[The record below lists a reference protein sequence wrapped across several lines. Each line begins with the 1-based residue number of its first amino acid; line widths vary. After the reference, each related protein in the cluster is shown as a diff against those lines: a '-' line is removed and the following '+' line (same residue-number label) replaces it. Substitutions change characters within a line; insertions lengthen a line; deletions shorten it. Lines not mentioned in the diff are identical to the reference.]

1 MKRVS
6 LFAAMSLLLGA
17 LIALPAG
24 AAQSAKQ
31 AEAPSGSLPLQAG
44 KWKGD
49 LDGMVKRRTI
59 RALVINSKTFYF
71 LDKGRQYGASY
82 EGLKAFEKEL
92 NKKLKTKNRKIQVYF
107 IPVSRDQII
116 PALLDGRGDIAAANL
131 TITPERQR
139 QADFST
145 PIYGDASEIV
155 VTGPS
160 SPKIAGVEDLSGK
173 EVFVRKSS
181 SYHEHLERLNKRFR
195 KEGKPPVTLRPAPE
209 NLEDEDLLEM
219 LSAGLVELL
228 VVDNHK
234 AQFWKQIFKNLTL
247 HPEAAVH
254 TGGEI
259 AWMFRKNSPGL
270 KKAVDAFVKT
280 HGKGTSFGNQVI
292 QRYLKNTRFVKN
304 STSEAE
310 LRKFRQMVALFR
322 KYGDK
327 YDIDYLLV
335 MAQAYQESRLD
346 HSVKSKAGAIG
357 VMQVMPA
364 TGKELDVGDIRKL
377 EPNIHAGV
385 KYIRFMIDRYYA
397 KEPMDPLD
405 KGLFAFASYNAG
417 PSRVQGLRKEAARRG
432 LDPNVWF
439 NNVEVVAADKI
450 GSETVTYVSNI
461 YKYYIAYT
469 LVTENEAKRLRAR
482 DELKKKSR

>member
-1 MKRVS
+1 VKRK
-6 LFAAMSLLLGA
+6 SLLAATSLIVSA

-24 AAQSAKQ
+24 AAQPAKQ
-31 AEAPSGSLPLQAG
+31 AETPSGSLPLEAKQ
-44 KWKGD
+44 WKGD
-49 LDGMVKRRTI
+49 LDGMIKRRFI
-59 RALVINSKTFYF
+59 RALVVNSKTFYF

-82 EGLKAFEKEL
+82 EALKAFEKEL
-92 NKKLKTKNRKIQVYF
+92 NRTIKAKSRKLHVVF
-107 IPVSRDQII
+107 IPVSRDKII
-116 PALLDGRGDIAAANL
+116 PALLDGHGDIAAANL
-131 TITPERQR
+131 TITPERR
-139 QADFST
+139 KKVDFSA
-145 PIYGDASEIV
+145 PIYSKGSEIV

-160 SPKIAGVEDLSGK
+160 SPKIGSVEDLSGQ

-181 SYHEHLERLNKRFR
+181 SYYEHLEQLNARFR
-195 KEGKPPVTLRPAPE
+195 KEGKPPVKLRPAPE

-219 LSAGLVELL
+219 LSAGLVKLL
-228 VVDNHK
+228 VVDSHK
-234 AQFWKQIFKNLTL
+234 AQFWKQIFRDITL

-280 HGKGTSFGNQVI
+280 HGQGTSFGNQVI
-292 QRYLKNTRFVKN
+292 RRYLKSTRFVKN
-304 STSEAE
+304 ATSEAE

-322 KYGDK
+322 KYGDE
-327 YDIDYLLV
+327 YDIDHLLV
-335 MAQAYQESRLD
+335 MAQGYQESRLD
-346 HSVKSKAGAIG
+346 HSVKSKAGAVG

-385 KYIRFMIDRYYA
+385 KYIRFMIDQYYA
-397 KEPMDPLD
+397 KEPMDPLN

-417 PSRVQGLRKEAARRG
+417 PSRVQGLRKEAALRG
-432 LDPNVWF
+432 LNPNVWF

-469 LVTENEAKRLRAR
+469 LVAENEAERQRAL
-482 DELKKKSR
+482 EEFKK

>member
-1 MKRVS
+1 MKRT
-6 LFAAMSLLLGA
+6 SLLAAVTLLLVA
-17 LIALPAG
+17 FVAPSPG
-24 AAQSAKQ
+24 AAQPAKQ
-31 AEAPSGSLPLQAG
+31 AESPSGSLPLQARR
-44 KWKGD
+44 WKGD
-49 LDGMVKRRTI
+49 LDGMVKRRVI
-59 RALVINSKTFYF
+59 RALVVNSKTFYF

-92 NKKLKTKNRKIQVYF
+92 NKKIKAKDRKIHVIF
-107 IPVSRDQII
+107 IPVTRDEII

-131 TITPERQR
+131 TITPERRKQL
-139 QADFST
+139 DFST
-145 PIYGDASEIV
+145 PIASNVSEIV

-160 SPKIAGVEDLSGK
+160 SPKIASVEDLSGK

-181 SYHEHLERLNKRFR
+181 SYYEHLEQWNARFR
-195 KEGKPPVTLRPAPE
+195 KEGKTLVKLRPAPE

-219 LSAGLVELL
+219 LSAGLVKLL
-228 VVDNHK
+228 VVDSHK
-234 AQFWKQIFKNLTL
+234 AQFWKKIFKNLTL

-254 TGGEI
+254 SGGEI

-292 QRYLKNTRFVKN
+292 ERYLKSTRFVKN
-304 STSEAE
+304 ATSEAE

-335 MAQAYQESRLD
+335 MAQGYQESRLD
-346 HSVKSKAGAIG
+346 QSVKSKAGAVG

-364 TGKELDVGDIRKL
+364 TGKELGVGDIRKL

-385 KYIRFMIDRYYA
+385 KYIRFMIDQYYA
-397 KEPMDPLD
+397 NEPMDPLN

-417 PSRVQGLRKEAARRG
+417 PSRIQGLRKEATRRG
-432 LDPNVWF
+432 LNPNVWF

-469 LVTENEAKRLRAR
+469 LVAENEAERTRTR
-482 DELKKKSR
+482 EEMKKKSR

>member
-6 LFAAMSLLLGA
+6 LLAATSLLLGA

-160 SPKIAGVEDLSGK
+160 SPKIAAVEDLSGK

-195 KEGKPPVTLRPAPE
+195 EEGKPPVTLRPAPE

-219 LSAGLVELL
+219 LSAGLLELL

-247 HPEAAVH
+247 HPEAAVN
-254 TGGEI
+254 TGGKI
-259 AWMFRKNSPGL
+259 AWMFRKGSPGL

-292 QRYLKNTRFVKN
+292 QRYLKSTRFVKN

-310 LRKFRQMVALFR
+310 LRKFRKMVTLFR

-335 MAQAYQESRLD
+335 MAQGYQESQLD

-364 TGKELDVGDIRKL
+364 TGKELDVGDIHKL

-385 KYIRFMIDRYYA
+385 KYIRYMIDRYYA
-397 KEPMDPLD
+397 DEPMDALN

-417 PSRVQGLRKEAARRG
+417 PARVRELRKEAARRG

-439 NNVEVVAADKI
+439 NNVEVVAADRI

-461 YKYYIAYT
+461 YKYYIAYK

-482 DELKKKSR
+482 DEWKKKSR

>member
-1 MKRVS
+1 MNRK
-6 LFAAMSLLLGA
+6 SLLAAISILVGA
-17 LIALPAG
+17 LIALPAW
-24 AAQSAKQ
+24 AAQPSKQ
-31 AEAPSGSLPLQAG
+31 AEPPSGSLPLEAR

-49 LDGMVKRRTI
+49 LDGMVKRRAI
-59 RALVINSKTFYF
+59 RALVVNSKTFYF

-82 EGLKAFEKEL
+82 EGLKAFEKEV
-92 NKKLKTKNRKIQVYF
+92 NRKIKKKSRQVHVFF

-116 PALLDGRGDIAAANL
+116 PALLDGHGDIAAANL
-131 TITPERQR
+131 TITPDRKKQV
-139 QADFST
+139 DFSA
-145 PIYGDASEIV
+145 PIASNVSEIV

-173 EVFVRKSS
+173 ELFVRKSS
-181 SYHEHLERLNKRFR
+181 SYYEHLEQLNARFR
-195 KEGKPPVTLRPAPE
+195 KEGKLPVKLRPAPE

-219 LSAGLVELL
+219 LSAGLVKLL
-228 VVDNHK
+228 VVDSHK
-234 AQFWKQIFKNLTL
+234 AQFWKKIFPNLTL

-292 QRYLKNTRFVKN
+292 QRYLKSTRFVKN

-310 LRKFRQMVALFR
+310 LRKFRQMVGLFR

-327 YDIDYLLV
+327 YDIDHLLV
-335 MAQAYQESRLD
+335 MAQGYQESRLD
-346 HSVKSKAGAIG
+346 HSVKSKAGAVG

-364 TGKELDVGDIRKL
+364 TGKELGVGDIRKL

-385 KYIRFMIDRYYA
+385 KYVRFMMDQYYA
-397 KEPMDPLD
+397 NEPMDQLN
-405 KGLFAFASYNAG
+405 KMLFTFASYNAG
-417 PSRVQGLRKEAARRG
+417 PSRVQGLRKEAKRRG

-439 NNVEVVAADKI
+439 NNVELVAADRI
-450 GSETVTYVSNI
+450 GAETVTYVSNI

-469 LVTENEAKRLRAR
+469 LVAESEAERTRAR
-482 DELKKKSR
+482 EELEKKSR

>member
-1 MKRVS
+1 VKRK
-6 LFAAMSLLLGA
+6 SLLAAISLLVSA

-31 AEAPSGSLPLQAG
+31 AEAPSGSLPTEAR

-49 LDGMVKRRTI
+49 LDGMVKRRLI
-59 RALVINSKTFYF
+59 RALVVNSKTFYF

-82 EGLKAFEKEL
+82 EGLKAFETEL
-92 NKKLKTKNRKIQVYF
+92 NKKLKTKSRKVQVYF
-107 IPVSRDQII
+107 IPVSRDEII

-131 TITPERQR
+131 TITPERKKQV
-139 QADFST
+139 DFSA
-145 PIYGDASEIV
+145 PIASNVSEIV

-160 SPKIAGVEDLSGK
+160 SPKIASVEDLSGK

-181 SYHEHLERLNKRFR
+181 SYHEHLERLNNRFR
-195 KEGKPPVTLRPAPE
+195 KEGKPLVKLHPAPE

-219 LSAGLVELL
+219 LSAGLVKLL
-228 VVDNHK
+228 VVDSHK

-259 AWMFRKNSPGL
+259 AWMFRRNSPGL
-270 KKAVDAFVKT
+270 KKAVDAFVKS

-292 QRYLKNTRFVKN
+292 RRYLKNTRFVKN
-304 STSEAE
+304 ATSEAE
-310 LRKFRQMVALFR
+310 LRKFREMVALFR

-335 MAQAYQESRLD
+335 MAQGYQESRLD

-377 EPNIHAGV
+377 EPNVHAGV
-385 KYIRFMIDRYYA
+385 KYIRYMIDQYYA
-397 KEPMDPLD
+397 KEPMGPLD

-417 PSRVQGLRKEAARRG
+417 PSRIQGFRKEAARRG
-432 LDPNVWF
+432 LSPNVWF
-439 NNVEVVAADKI
+439 NNVEVVAADRI

-469 LVTENEAKRLRAR
+469 LVTENEAERTRTR
-482 DELKKKSR
+482 EELKKKGR